1 MIFDINKW
9 LEWLKQPDNAF
20 NKIPDNGI
28 VGIISNASGEDI
40 LIISRKQDQIDIR
53 TSKIL
58 EEQRNPVV
66 DIVFIVNNRHFDL
79 ILSSKFEQFKDL
91 VSGNQVTASPLISLE
106 KLQTK
111 NYLEFIGEAGLTI
124 KVNIPGKK

>member
-66 DIVFIVNNRHFDL
+66 DIVFIVNNRHF
-79 ILSSKFEQFKDL
+79 SE
-91 VSGNQVTASPLISLE
+91 
-106 KLQTK
+106 
-111 NYLEFIGEAGLTI
+111 
-124 KVNIPGKK
+124 